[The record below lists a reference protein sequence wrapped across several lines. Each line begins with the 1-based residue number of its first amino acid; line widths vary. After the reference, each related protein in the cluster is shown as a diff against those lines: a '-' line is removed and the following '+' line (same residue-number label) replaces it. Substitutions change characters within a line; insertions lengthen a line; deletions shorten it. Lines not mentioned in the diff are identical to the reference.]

1 MGTGGVPERTD
12 SEVSALRDQWLN
24 GEDVIYDPAVDVA
37 IEELPNMIQRMD
49 IEQRAWFCG
58 LDDRHRG
65 AFLLHLVRV
74 SAEHINKT
82 LIYGK
87 DYDKQTQSV

>member
-1 MGTGGVPERTD
+1 M
-12 SEVSALRDQWLN
+12 SALRDQWLN

-87 DYDKQTQSV
+87 DYDKQTQSSL